1 VFTVT
6 APEESDTAFVGSVP
20 EFYDRYMVPLI
31 FEPYADD
38 LVTRVRALAPADVLE
53 VAAGSGIVTRAMAAG
68 LNESAS
74 ITATDLNQPMLDH
87 AEAVGTAAPVE
98 WQQADV
104 MNLPFPDASFDV
116 VICQFGVMFF
126 PNKVAAHA
134 EVARVL
140 RPGGTY
146 LFSVWDA
153 IEQNEFVHVVEQALA
168 ELFPSNP
175 PRFMSRTPHGYYDD
189 GMLRADLAVSG
200 GFPSVTIHA
209 VDAHSRAATA
219 DIPAKAYLEGT
230 PLLSEIEAC
239 DPDGLAAALEVSTAA
254 IAQRFGS
261 VDPVGKIR
269 GFVITATKA

>member
-1 VFTVT
+1 MTS
-6 APEESDTAFVGSVP
+6 PEESDTAFVGSVP

-38 LVTRVRALAPADVLE
+38 LVTRVRLLAPTDLLE
-53 VAAGSGIVTRAMAAG
+53 VAAGSGVVTRALAAG
-68 LNESAS
+68 LSESVA

-87 AEAVGTAAPVE
+87 AQTVGTAMPVE

-104 MNLPFPDASFDV
+104 MSLPFPNASFDV
-116 VICQFGVMFF
+116 VVCQFGVMFF
-126 PNKVAAHA
+126 PDKIAAHG

-146 LFSVWDA
+146 VFSVWDA

-168 ELFPSNP
+168 ELFPPNP
-175 PRFMSRTPHGYYDD
+175 PRFMSRTPHGYFDD
-189 GMLRADLAVSG
+189 STLRNDLAATDA
-200 GFPSVTIHA
+200 FASVTIDA
-209 VDAHSRAATA
+209 VDAQSRARTPDVA
-219 DIPAKAYLEGT
+219 AKAYLEGT

-239 DPDGLAAALEVSTAA
+239 DPNGLAEALKVSTTA
-254 IAQRFGS
+254 IAERFGA

-269 GFVITATKA
+269 GFVVTATNA